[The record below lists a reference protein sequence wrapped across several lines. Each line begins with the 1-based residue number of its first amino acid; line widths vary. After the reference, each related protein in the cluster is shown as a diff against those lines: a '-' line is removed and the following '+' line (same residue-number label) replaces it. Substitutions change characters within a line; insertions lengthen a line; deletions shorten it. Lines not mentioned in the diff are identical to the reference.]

1 MPHPAPAK
9 RCVFKVGGSLL
20 TQPDWPAR
28 LRRWLAWQPVGDYL
42 GMVGGGELVEAMRQ
56 LDQLH
61 TLDAAAMHWRCIQL
75 LEATFEIARE
85 LVPEFPEL
93 RLSEEGPSLPHHG
106 SLPERRGYWVRVASF
121 YHRRGT
127 ARPVPA
133 SLLPAEGWDT
143 TSDCLA
149 LLLAYQLQADR
160 CVLFKSCPVAE
171 VHSFEEAID
180 RAIVDR
186 ESARFAR
193 CIPKIELV
201 QL

>member
-1 MPHPAPAK
+1 M
-9 RCVFKVGGSLL
+9 
-20 TQPDWPAR
+20 
-28 LRRWLAWQPVGDYL
+28 
-42 GMVGGGELVEAMRQ
+42 VEAMRQ
-56 LDQLH
+56 LDKLH
-61 TLDAAAMHWRCIQL
+61 SLDAAAMHWRCIRL

-93 RLSEEGPSLPHHG
+93 LLREEVA
-106 SLPERRGYWVRVASF
+106 SLPEPGSLLDRRGYWVRIASF
-121 YHRRGT
+121 YRPEGT
-127 ARPVPA
+127 ARPVPLA
-133 SLLPAEGWDT
+133 LLPAEGWET